1 MEQTSSSRIYVDLDD
16 VLAETGRAF
25 LEVLAREFGKR
36 IEFEDIVDYDL
47 GKSLDLEPEILAEF
61 MRAVH
66 RPRVLGGLS
75 PIRGAIETVGDW
87 VSRGYEVDVVT
98 GRPEQTAEV
107 SRGWLE
113 AHRVPHRRLAFV
125 DKYAWPGEVFQASEG
140 TGLHELV
147 GSGYRLAVED
157 SADVAE
163 RLAGLLEVP
172 VVLLDRPWNRRLLE
186 GSAEANGRIVRCR
199 DWHEIRERFPAP

>member
-1 MEQTSSSRIYVDLDD
+1 MRIYVDLDD

-36 IEFEDIVDYDL
+36 IEFEQIVDYDL
-47 GKSLDLEPEILAEF
+47 GRSLDLEPEVLAEF

-66 RPRVLGGLS
+66 RPQVLAGLS
-75 PIRGAIETVGDW
+75 PIRGALEAVRDW

-98 GRPEQTAEV
+98 GRPQQTTEV
-107 SRGWLE
+107 SRQWLA

-125 DKYAWPGEVFQASEG
+125 DKYAWTGDVFEVSEK
-140 TGLHELV
+140 TALHELV

-163 RLAGLLEVP
+163 RLAELLEVP
-172 VVLLDRPWNRRLLE
+172 VVLLDRPWNRSSPE
-186 GSAEANGRIVRCR
+186 GSAVTNGRIVRCR
-199 DWHEIRERFPAP
+199 DWNEIRERFPAP